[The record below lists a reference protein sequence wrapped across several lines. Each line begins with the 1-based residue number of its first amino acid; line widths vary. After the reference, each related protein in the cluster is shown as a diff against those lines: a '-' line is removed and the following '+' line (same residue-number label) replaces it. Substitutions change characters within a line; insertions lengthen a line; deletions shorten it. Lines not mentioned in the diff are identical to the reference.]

1 MPLSVNKELR
11 RIFELASL
19 RREAGTL
26 QTPKQWR
33 DAARLQFRCNEARSR
48 EKDLYQAQY
57 DTRVE
62 TARQRIIDKSGV
74 PSRDHK
80 PIWATEDRFSPAA
93 TLQQAQRDVR
103 HNHSRR
109 IERIDEYERQ
119 QLKKLVERSR
129 RENAMSDEMRG
140 EFERAADRRTVPD
153 RRGVRSREH

>member
-1 MPLSVNKELR
+1 MPLSVNEELR
-11 RIFELASL
+11 RVFELASL
-19 RREAGTL
+19 RREAETL

-33 DAARLQFRCNEARSR
+33 DAARLQVRCNEARTR
-48 EKDLYQAQY
+48 EKDLYVSQY

-62 TARQRIIDKSGV
+62 AARRRIIDRAGV
-74 PSRDHK
+74 PRRDHN

-93 TLQQAQRDVR
+93 TLRQAQRDVR

-129 RENAMSDEMRG
+129 RENAMSDAMRG
-140 EFERAADRRTVPD
+140 EFERAADRRTLPD
-153 RRGVRSREH
+153 RRRGRSREH